1 RLTAQWSVEDEE
13 EAARE
18 RRRREREKQLRS
30 QAEEGL
36 NGTSSCSE
44 SVGPAQE
51 NHYDFKPSGTSEL
64 EEDEGFSD
72 WSQKLEQRKQRS
84 PQQLYEDEDGGV
96 REAEVKLEQIQLDRE
111 SLEEI
116 QEENVVTGEEERLC
130 QEEEQVREHEEEE
143 RAEQEE
149 KKRRRNEE
157 EEEET
162 PEKRQKAPSPTSLE
176 EEELCSDHTAVC
188 STKITDR
195 TESLNRSIKKSNSIK
210 KTQPPLPVSKIDD
223 RLEQYTQAIETST
236 KAPKPVR
243 QPSLDLPTTSMMV
256 ASTKSLWETGEVAAQ
271 SAVKSLPCK
280 DIVAGDIVSKRSLWE
295 QKGNPKPET
304 TNIKSAPSGKKYKFV
319 ATGHGQYKKVLI
331 DDAAEQ

>member
-44 SVGPAQE
+44 SVNPAQE

-84 PQQLYEDEDGGV
+84 PRQSYKEEDGGV
-96 REAEVKLEQIQLDRE
+96 MEAEVKLEQIQLDQE
-111 SLEEI
+111 SPEEI
-116 QEENVVTGEEERLC
+116 QEENVIIREEERLC
-130 QEEEQVREHEEEE
+130 QEEEWVQEQEEEE

-157 EEEET
+157 EEQA
-162 PEKRQKAPSPTSLE
+162 PEKRQKAPSPASLE
-176 EEELCSDHTAVC
+176 EEELYPDHTAVC

-195 TESLNRSIKKSNSIK
+195 TESLNRSIQKSNSMK

-236 KAPKPVR
+236 KASKPVR
-243 QPSLDLPTTSMMV
+243 QPCLDLPTTSMMV

-295 QKGNPKPET
+295 QKDNPKPESS
-304 TNIKSAPSGKKYKFV
+304 IKSTRGKKYKFV

>member
-36 NGTSSCSE
+36 NGSVSCSE
-44 SVGPAQE
+44 SAALPQE

-84 PQQLYEDEDGGV
+84 PRQSYEEEDSGV
-96 REAEVKLEQIQLDRE
+96 REAQVKLEKIQLDQE
-111 SLEEI
+111 SP
-116 QEENVVTGEEERLC
+116 EENMVVREEERSC
-130 QEEEQVREHEEEE
+130 QEEEEAREEEE
-143 RAEQEE
+143 GEQAEQEE
-149 KKRRRNEE
+149 KKRRRNDEGK
-157 EEEET
+157 EEET
-162 PEKRQKAPSPTSLE
+162 PEKRQKAPSLTSLE
-176 EEELCSDHTAVC
+176 EEELSSDTAVC

-195 TESLNRSIKKSNSIK
+195 TESLNRSIQKSNSIK
-210 KTQPPLPVSKIDD
+210 KSQPPLPVSKIDD

-256 ASTKSLWETGEVAAQ
+256 ASTKSLWETGEVTAQ
-271 SAVKSLPCK
+271 SAVKSSPCK

-295 QKGNPKPET
+295 QKGNPKPESS
-304 TNIKSAPSGKKYKFV
+304 IKPIPSGKKYKFV